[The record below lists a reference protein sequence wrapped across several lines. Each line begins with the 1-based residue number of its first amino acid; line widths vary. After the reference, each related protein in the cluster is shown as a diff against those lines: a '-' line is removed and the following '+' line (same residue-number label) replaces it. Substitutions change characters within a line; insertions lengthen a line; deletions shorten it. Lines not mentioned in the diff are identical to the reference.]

1 MVALLLL
8 AASPLQAQP
17 YPSKPVRIIT
27 QAAAGSGPDVIGRI
41 VADHLTRRWGQ
52 PALIINHPGAG
63 GSIAAKA
70 AALSEPDGY
79 TLYMASGSALMV
91 LPETHANLPFDFDR
105 DFIPIG
111 MVGRQP
117 MLIAVSPT
125 LDVSSLPDL
134 IALAKRRPGEILF
147 AGNTRGALPHLTGE
161 MFRQRS
167 GADLTFV
174 PYPGSAAAFHDLL
187 GGRISMIVEGVSGLA
202 ATSRSARSSCSRS
215 QSPQR
220 LPQFPNAPTVA
231 ETLPGFEATGWFAL
245 STRTG
250 TPDAIVEKVSRDLR
264 AALADPE
271 LQERFAKLGT
281 EATPM
286 SPTELRAF
294 MQSEQKMWKPVIK
307 QAGLKSN

>member
-1 MVALLLL
+1 M
-8 AASPLQAQP
+8 AASPAQAQP

-63 GSIAAKA
+63 GLIAAKA
-70 AALSEPDGY
+70 AAISEPDGY
-79 TLYMASGSALMV
+79 TLYMAGGSALMV

-117 MLIAVSPT
+117 MLIAVSPK
-125 LDVSSLPDL
+125 LGVSSLPDL
-134 IALAKRRPGEILF
+134 IALAKQRPGEILF

-167 GADLTFV
+167 GVDLTFV
-174 PYPGSAAAFHDLL
+174 PYPGSAAALHDLL

-202 ATSRSARSSCSRS
+202 AAIQSGTLKLLAVA
-215 QSPQR
+215 SPQR
-220 LPQFPNAPTVA
+220 LQQFPDAPTVA

-250 TPDAIVEKVSRDLR
+250 TPDAIVQKVSRDLR

-271 LQERFAKLGT
+271 LLERFAKLGT
-281 EATPM
+281 DATPM
-286 SPTELRAF
+286 SPAELRAF

-307 QAGLKSN
+307 QAGLTAN

>member
-1 MVALLLL
+1 LVALLLL

-215 QSPQR
+215 HPRSACRSFPTPRRWPRPFPASRPPDGLRSRRAPEHPTPSLKRSVATCAR
-220 LPQFPNAPTVA
+220 LWPTRSFKRDLPSSAPMP
-231 ETLPGFEATGWFAL
+231 LPCRLRNSAL
-245 STRTG
+245 SCRANRRCG
-250 TPDAIVEKVSRDLR
+250 SR
-264 AALADPE
+264 
-271 LQERFAKLGT
+271 
-281 EATPM
+281 
-286 SPTELRAF
+286 
-294 MQSEQKMWKPVIK
+294 
-307 QAGLKSN
+307 